1 MEAKYKVG
9 QKVDIN
15 RGSKILEVEV
25 FGIVNSTLEEEIFYS
40 LRLGAQF
47 YLVGE
52 SEILERPNE

>member
-9 QKVDIN
+9 QKVDLN
-15 RGSKILEVEV
+15 HGNEILEVEV
-25 FGIVNSTLEEEIFYS
+25 FGIVDSNLEEEVLYS

-52 SEILERPNE
+52 SEIL